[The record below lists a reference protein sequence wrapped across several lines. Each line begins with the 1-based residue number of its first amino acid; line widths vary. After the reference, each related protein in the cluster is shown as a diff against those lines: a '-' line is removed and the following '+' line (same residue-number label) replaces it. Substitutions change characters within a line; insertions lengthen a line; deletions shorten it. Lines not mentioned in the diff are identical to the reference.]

1 MKNRKQLILPDDS
14 DMICS
19 VSSTMRERFL
29 KRWLMSEGLIYVYFG
44 DGKGKTTAAVGQA
57 IRAASQG
64 KSVFIVQ
71 FLKGKNQTE
80 LDFIRRLEPEIKL
93 FTFEKSDEFYF
104 DLSEE
109 EKKEAIANIRNGL
122 NFAKKVLATGECDC
136 LILDEALG
144 LIDNQIVTIED
155 FKALIAAKPEDK
167 SLIITGIQ
175 LPDEIRELADE
186 VSKVVTVK

>member
-1 MKNRKQLILPDDS
+1 
-14 DMICS
+14 
-19 VSSTMRERFL
+19 
-29 KRWLMSEGLIYVYFG
+29 MSEGLIYVYYG
-44 DGKGKTTAAVGQA
+44 EGKGKTTAAVGQA

-71 FLKGKNQTE
+71 FLKGKNQME

-93 FTFEKSDEFYF
+93 FTFEKSDEFYL

-109 EKKEAIANIRNGL
+109 EQKEAIANIRNGL

-144 LIDNQIVTIED
+144 LIDNRIITVAD
-155 FKALIAAKPEDK
+155 FQAVIDAKPDEA
-167 SLIITGIQ
+167 SLIITGIH
-175 LPDEIRELADE
+175 LPEEICAVADE
-186 VSKVVTVK
+186 VTCVESIKGK

>member
-1 MKNRKQLILPDDS
+1 
-14 DMICS
+14 
-19 VSSTMRERFL
+19 
-29 KRWLMSEGLIYVYFG
+29 MSEGLIYVYFG

>member
-1 MKNRKQLILPDDS
+1 
-14 DMICS
+14 
-19 VSSTMRERFL
+19 
-29 KRWLMSEGLIYVYFG
+29 MSEGLIYVYYG
-44 DGKGKTTAAVGQA
+44 EGKGKTTAAVGQA

-93 FTFEKSDEFYF
+93 FTFEKSSEFYL

-109 EKKEAIANIRNGL
+109 EQKEAIANIRNGL

-144 LIDNQIVTIED
+144 LIDNKIVTVED
-155 FKALIAAKPEDK
+155 FQAVIDAKPEEA
-167 SLIITGIQ
+167 SLIITGIH
-175 LPDEIRELADE
+175 LPEEICAAADE
-186 VSKVVTVK
+186 VTCVESIKGR